1 MGRKLGSKDMLW
13 GGVGIEVE
21 IIGTKKRKYK
31 HYNGSFAEV
40 VKSST
45 KYTLWSGE
53 KKKNLCAQPVE
64 SQFVVRDGE
73 VWGCVW

>member
-1 MGRKLGSKDMLW
+1 MGRTLGSKDMLE

-31 HYNGSFAEV
+31 HYNGSFAEA

-53 KKKNLCAQPVE
+53 KKILCAQPVE
-64 SQFVVRDGE
+64 SQFVVRDGK
-73 VWGCVW
+73 VWGCAW